1 MEHSKEY
8 QCMVFSLEKYA
19 WNCSKS
25 EARALMW
32 KDISNFLQILL
43 SNQYLAV
50 VYDDDTDIIVVQYE
64 HNNRQDDW
72 GSYNPYWITED
83 EYYLVE
89 ESRISPSD
97 RVMLDP
103 DCKEAPDRSMSKE
116 DMYRGINKHFNSMDD
131 LEI

>member
-1 MEHSKEY
+1 M
-8 QCMVFSLEKYA
+8 SLKLVG
-19 WNCSKS
+19 KQ
-25 EARALMW
+25 
-32 KDISNFLQILL
+32 NFLQILL
-43 SNQYLAV
+43 GNEYLAV
-50 VYDDDTDIIVVQYE
+50 VYDDDVDIIVVQYE

-83 EYYLVE
+83 EYYSVE

-103 DCKEAPDRSMSKE
+103 NYKEGPDKPMSKE
-116 DMYRGINKHFNSMDD
+116 DIYRSINNHFNSMDD

>member
-8 QCMVFSLEKYA
+8 QCMVFSLERYQ
-19 WNCSKS
+19 WNCSIS

-43 SNQYLAV
+43 SNDYLAV

-64 HNNRQDDW
+64 HNNKQDDW

-83 EYYLVE
+83 EYYSVE

-97 RVMLDP
+97 KVMPGP
-103 DCKEAPDRSMSKE
+103 DCKEGPDISISKE
-116 DMYRGINKHFNSMDD
+116 DIYKNIRYAK
-131 LEI
+131 